1 MKESQTS
8 TDRKFV
14 GTDAKETPM
23 TVQKSFFVSILIISF
38 AACLLQSG
46 RCADKS
52 GASPTPEKS
61 DSVSRIE
68 QLESLVKLAET
79 ALALE
84 KQNDTKGSTETL
96 KLIATT
102 ASVITNGDPS
112 DNSTTKGADRNILKN
127 PSFEAGDSTSADW
140 ETGQEIPGVTYLWDK
155 QNGKTGKASV
165 CITKTANAYFPI
177 ADWHQTVD
185 CEPGNAAL
193 KITSQVK
200 AENATKAIVDILFL
214 DGNGQWVKHEWV
226 SYIGDKKPNAKPITH
241 DWKEYAGKVKIPPKT
256 KSIQIGLQM
265 SGPGKVWFDDLKVE
279 YVK

>member
-1 MKESQTS
+1 
-8 TDRKFV
+8 
-14 GTDAKETPM
+14 M
-23 TVQKSFFVSILIISF
+23 TFQKSFFVSILIISSMV
-38 AACLLQSG
+38 CLSQSG

-52 GASPTPEKS
+52 DNPSTPEKS

-79 ALALE
+79 ALAQE

-96 KLIATT
+96 KLIAST
-102 ASVITNGDPS
+102 ASVITNGGPS
-112 DNSTTKGADRNILKN
+112 DNSTQKGADRNILKN
-127 PSFEAGDSTSADW
+127 PSFEAGGSTSDDW

-155 QNGKTGKASV
+155 QNGKTGNASV
-165 CITKTANAYFPI
+165 CINKTANAYFPI

-185 CEPGNAAL
+185 HEPGNTAL

-200 AENATKAIVDILFL
+200 AENATKAIIDVLFL

-226 SYIGDKKPNAKPITH
+226 SYIGNKNPNGKPITH
-241 DWKEYAGKVKIPPKT
+241 DWKEYVGKVKIPPKT

-265 SGPGKVWFDDLKVE
+265 YGPGKVWFDDLKVE